1 VPPTGEAVA
10 AEEDDEEEDGGRQG
24 HGHDGQDGRGSGGGL
39 GGSEETVTKKQQL
52 RHSLFDPCRL
62 AHSSSLLSAAT
73 VVVEGA
79 RPEEGA
85 RRPKAVVVE
94 VVEEVEGGRPQTVST
109 QGPATFDQKDMFTL
123 LSQ

>member
-10 AEEDDEEEDGGRQG
+10 AAEDDEEEDGGRQG
-24 HGHDGQDGRGSGGGL
+24 HGHDGHDGGGSHGGDL
-39 GGSEETVTKKQQL
+39 GGPEETVTKKQQL

-62 AHSSSLLSAAT
+62 AHSSSLLLGSAAT
-73 VVVEGA
+73 VVVEGG

-85 RRPKAVVVE
+85 RRPKE
-94 VVEEVEGGRPQTVST
+94 VVEVEGGRPQTVST
-109 QGPATFDQKDMFTL
+109 QGPATCDQKDMFTL